1 MPPYPRKLIN
11 EGESVVLDLKPHW
24 WFFVRDMLVTS
35 GVFVLFALW
44 IWLGDGFVKTT
55 AKWILVLALLG
66 WAGLVTIDYLR
77 WTYTHFVLTDR
88 RVISRSG
95 IISKRGTEIPLERVN
110 NIDFH
115 QRLIDRVVGAG
126 DLDIESAGRDGQSH
140 FDFVRHPDMVQQ
152 EIYRQME
159 VSAKRQ
165 ASWSGQAMAQAAT
178 PGPIPAAAPPPV
190 IPPAPVPA
198 APAPAPAPDIT
209 EQISKLAT
217 LRDQGAITP
226 EEFEAKKAELL
237 DRI

>member
-1 MPPYPRKLIN
+1 
-11 EGESVVLDLKPHW
+11 
-24 WFFVRDMLVTS
+24 MLVTS

-126 DLDIESAGRDGQSH
+126 DLDIESAGRDGQTH

-152 EIYRQME
+152 EVYRQME

-165 ASWSGQAMAQAAT
+165 ASWSGQAMAQAAA
-178 PGPIPAAAPPPV
+178 PGANPAVPPAAPPSV
-190 IPPAPVPA
+190 IPPAPTPA
-198 APAPAPAPDIT
+198 APAPAPDVT
-209 EQISKLAT
+209 EQISKLAA